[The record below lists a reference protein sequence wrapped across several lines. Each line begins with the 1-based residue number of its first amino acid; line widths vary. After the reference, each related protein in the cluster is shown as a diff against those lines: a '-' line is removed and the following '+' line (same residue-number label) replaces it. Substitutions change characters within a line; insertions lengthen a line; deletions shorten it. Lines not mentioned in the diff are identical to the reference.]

1 LIPSDVSLF
10 RHGAHPVST
19 EIHFFWG
26 YTLQSLSAKRSRQQK
41 STGKGEKIQS
51 FSKWAFVQFLFLL
64 VSFPSDTGH
73 APSLRNTTFVQKCN
87 FLGLPAHRKTFVDGT
102 FKKNLP
108 MNVPKHLLK
117 HVPLPY
123 LCSVKQ
129 KKTAMIKYI
138 VRNKK
143 NPKDKTKSAST
154 YSSHPAPPWRPPS
167 KSSTT
172 PTSNSSSLRWRERLQ
187 ANRRDAACRVSPTK
201 INRHGGIQSLGNL
214 AFAQFLVPFWCL
226 SLPTRGT
233 PRLYEIHFFGRRNVD
248 AFDFYGDRKENTKNA
263 YFLPKNYRY

>member
-1 LIPSDVSLF
+1 VPRVASKDQQT
-10 RHGAHPVST
+10 G
-19 EIHFFWG
+19 G
-26 YTLQSLSAKRSRQQK
+26 KYNLSANGPLQTFCSFLCLSLPTRGTPRLY
-41 STGKGEKIQS
+41 EIQRT
-51 FSKWAFVQFLFLL
+51 A
-64 VSFPSDTGH
+64 
-73 APSLRNTTFVQKCN
+73 FVQKCN
-87 FLGLPAHRKTFVDGT
+87 FLGLPAHRNAFVDGT

-143 NPKDKTKSAST
+143 NPKDKTKSASAC
-154 YSSHPAPPWRPPS
+154 SSHPAPPWRPPS

-172 PTSNSSSLRWRERLQ
+172 PTSNSSSLRWCKRKPTVET
-187 ANRRDAACRVSPTK
+187 RRAACRQQTSTGK
-201 INRHGGIQSLGNL
+201 GEIQSFSKW
-214 AFAQFLVPFWCL
+214 AFAKFFDSFWRL

-233 PRLYEIHFFGRRNVD
+233 PRLYEIQGAARPVCT
-248 AFDFYGDRKENTKNA
+248 ENQS
-263 YFLPKNYRY
+263 LPII